1 MRNLRYA
8 DIKYFIS
15 LCLAVPIFVGNDLKL
30 QFLGQNWT
38 CDQKFENLST
48 QILDTLIT
56 SLHSKFQVDSSRN
69 GDEDR
74 FLLSKSSFEKIAT
87 KV

>member
-1 MRNLRYA
+1 MRAQIFEIL
-8 DIKYFIS
+8 IGG
-15 LCLAVPIFVGNDLKL
+15 LEVTVFVGNDLKL

-38 CDQKFENLST
+38 CDQKFENLNT

-56 SLHSKFQVDSSRN
+56 SLHSKFQVDLSRN
-69 GDEDR
+69 GEEDR

>member
-1 MRNLRYA
+1 MIAQIFEIL
-8 DIKYFIS
+8 IGG
-15 LCLAVPIFVGNDLKL
+15 LAVPIFVGNDQKL

-38 CDQKFENLST
+38 CDQKFENLSN

-69 GDEDR
+69 GDGDR